1 MIKSKWIAGAIG
13 WAFGGP
19 IGAAIGYLGAQY
31 LDKKGVSNDLD
42 ISLLVLSSAVV
53 QADGLVKDSEKAF
66 VKDYFIKVFGF
77 NKATSYLDVFNKLNN
92 QKINNIPD
100 ICRQIKNNV
109 NNAGLLEIL
118 HFLFGIAASDQEI
131 HSLESDMIFKIS
143 QLLGINQYEFNSIKS
158 MFVVNDSG
166 NQKYYD
172 ILGVS
177 LDADEAAIKS
187 AYRDLVKKYHP
198 DKLINVSPE
207 IKNLAKEKF
216 NSVNEAYNFIKK
228 SKKF

>member
-1 MIKSKWIAGAIG
+1 M
-13 WAFGGP
+13 
-19 IGAAIGYLGAQY
+19 
-31 LDKKGVSNDLD
+31 
-42 ISLLVLSSAVV
+42 
-53 QADGLVKDSEKAF
+53 
-66 VKDYFIKVFGF
+66 
-77 NKATSYLDVFNKLNN
+77 N
-92 QKINNIPD
+92 QKNSSS
-100 ICRQIKNNV
+100 
-109 NNAGLLEIL
+109 GLLEIL
-118 HFLFGIAASDQEI
+118 HFLFGIAASDKEI

>member
-13 WAFGGP
+13 WAFAGP

-118 HFLFGIAASDQEI
+118 HFLFGIAASDKEI
-131 HSLESDMIFKIS
+131 HALESDMIFKIS

-158 MFVVNDSG
+158 MFVFDDIG

-177 LDADEAAIKS
+177 LDSDEAVIKS

-207 IKNLAKEKF
+207 IKDLAKEKF
-216 NSVNEAYNFIKK
+216 NSVNEAYNVIKK
-228 SKKF
+228 SKNF

>member
-53 QADGLVKDSEKAF
+53 QADGLIKDSEKAF

-131 HSLESDMIFKIS
+131 HSLESDMIFEIS

-158 MFVVNDSG
+158 MFVVNDSS

-177 LDADEAAIKS
+177 LNSDEAAIKS

-207 IKNLAKEKF
+207 IKDLAKEKF
-216 NSVNEAYNFIKK
+216 NSVNEAYNVIKK
-228 SKKF
+228 SKNF

>member
-53 QADGLVKDSEKAF
+53 QADGLIKDSEKAF

-207 IKNLAKEKF
+207 IKDLAKEKF
-216 NSVNEAYNFIKK
+216 NSVNEAYNVIKK
-228 SKKF
+228 SKNF

>member
-131 HSLESDMIFKIS
+131 HYLESDMIFKIS

-158 MFVVNDSG
+158 MFVVNESG

-177 LDADEAAIKS
+177 LDSDEAAIKS

-216 NSVNEAYNFIKK
+216 NSVNEAYNIIKK

>member
-118 HFLFGIAASDQEI
+118 HFLFGIAASDKEI